1 MFEGWPLL
9 SLLVWLPIAGG
20 VALLAIGGRSPAL
33 VRWLALLTALVTFL
47 LSLPL
52 WTGFDPH
59 GGMQFV
65 ERVAWIPSFG
75 ANYALGGDGIA
86 MPMIILTTFSI
97 VLVVLAGWEVIT
109 DRPWAY
115 YAAFLIMEGIM
126 NGVFAAMDAILFYVF
141 WEAMLVPM
149 FLIIGIWG
157 GPNRIYATIKFFL
170 YTFLGSVLM
179 LIALLYLRWQSG
191 SFAISDWYGLGLP
204 LDAQILVFIAFLLAF
219 AVKVPMFPVHTWLPD
234 AHVEA
239 PTGGS
244 VILAAI
250 MLKIGA
256 YGFLR
261 FSLPVTPA
269 ASLELSWLMIALS
282 LIAVV
287 YIGLVAMVQ
296 QDMKKLIA
304 YSSIAHMGFVTLG
317 FFVIFP
323 IIAKVGN
330 SDGGALL
337 AMNGGMVQMVAH
349 GFVSAAMFLCVGVL
363 YDRVH
368 SREISA
374 YGGVINR
381 MPMFGAFFVLFAM
394 ANAGLPGTAGFVGEF
409 MVVLASFKAN
419 FWYAFIAATALITGA
434 AYTLW
439 MIKRVVF
446 GSVNNQQVAEL
457 EDINRREFLILLI
470 LAVAVLALGLYPA
483 PLVEVMEPSLQ
494 RVLDVV
500 TAR

>member
-1 MFEGWPLL
+1 
-9 SLLVWLPIAGG
+9 
-20 VALLAIGGRSPAL
+20 
-33 VRWLALLTALVTFL
+33 
-47 LSLPL
+47 
-52 WTGFDPH
+52 
-59 GGMQFV
+59 
-65 ERVAWIPSFG
+65 
-75 ANYALGGDGIA
+75 IA

-304 YSSIAHMGFVTLG
+304 YSSIAHMGF
-317 FFVIFP
+317 
-323 IIAKVGN
+323 
-330 SDGGALL
+330 
-337 AMNGGMVQMVAH
+337 
-349 GFVSAAMFLCVGVL
+349 
-363 YDRVH
+363 
-368 SREISA
+368 
-374 YGGVINR
+374 
-381 MPMFGAFFVLFAM
+381 
-394 ANAGLPGTAGFVGEF
+394 
-409 MVVLASFKAN
+409 
-419 FWYAFIAATALITGA
+419 
-434 AYTLW
+434 
-439 MIKRVVF
+439 
-446 GSVNNQQVAEL
+446 
-457 EDINRREFLILLI
+457 
-470 LAVAVLALGLYPA
+470 
-483 PLVEVMEPSLQ
+483 
-494 RVLDVV
+494 
-500 TAR
+500 